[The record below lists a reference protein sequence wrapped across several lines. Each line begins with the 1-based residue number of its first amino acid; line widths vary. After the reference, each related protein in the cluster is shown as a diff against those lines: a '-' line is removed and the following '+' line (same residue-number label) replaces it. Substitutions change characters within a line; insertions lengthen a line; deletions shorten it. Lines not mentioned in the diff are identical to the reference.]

1 MDEGPMRLIYVGLV
15 IPRKG
20 LLPLIEALAQVRAQN
35 WRLDVVGSLKMDRR
49 YANRCR
55 KLSAHLGLAPRI
67 RFRGEIAD
75 TDLMEMMAEAH
86 LLCMPFAYEGFGI
99 TTAEAMRCGVP
110 VMGSTSRCHPGVDR
124 PWRKRASFRP
134 RRHTGGRGGAVTT
147 GRRSRAVARHG
158 AVRI

>member
-1 MDEGPMRLIYVGLV
+1 MRLIYVGLV

-20 LLPLIEALAQVRAQN
+20 LLPLIEALAQVRTQN

-75 TDLMEMMAEAH
+75 TDLMEIMAEAH

-124 PWRKRASFRP
+124 PWR
-134 RRHTGGRGGAVTT
+134 
-147 GRRSRAVARHG
+147 
-158 AVRI
+158 